1 NSLCRARS
9 RMALVSCWSRPSWPK
24 SNSGVAPSLSNS
36 SISSGRMLTGIAR
49 SPLSGLVELYYA
61 TYTISILTSLRG
73 RHHFHRLT
81 PEGVGKGVEYFRRA
95 IERDRDYALAW
106 VGLTDCYNY
115 LAKRAEA
122 REAAVRALELDDQMA
137 EARASLAFHRFL
149 YDWDFQGAEREF
161 RRALELN
168 PNYAEAHHWYAIYLA
183 NLARHGEALREARRA
198 EELDPVS
205 PLMCMTPGLAFFCAR
220 TWDEALEEF
229 RKVADLDPHF
239 MPARS
244 LLGHVYEQ
252 KGMYEKALAEY
263 ARVVEV
269 VGEETEPALTIK
281 AAVGRIEARR
291 GRKSEARKI
300 AAELSQSQHLNVLT
314 YFIAAIHA
322 ALGEKD
328 QAFEWLDRAC
338 ESHNLA
344 LLSLKIDPN
353 FALFHTERRFADL
366 LERIGFEPQPVLTGG
381 GG

>member
-1 NSLCRARS
+1 
-9 RMALVSCWSRPSWPK
+9 M
-24 SNSGVAPSLSNS
+24 
-36 SISSGRMLTGIAR
+36 
-49 SPLSGLVELYYA
+49 YYA